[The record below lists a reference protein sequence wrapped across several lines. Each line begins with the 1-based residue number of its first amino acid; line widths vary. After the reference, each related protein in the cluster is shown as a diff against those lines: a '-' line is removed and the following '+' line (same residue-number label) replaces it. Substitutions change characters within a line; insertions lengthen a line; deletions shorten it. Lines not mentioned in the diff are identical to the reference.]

1 MENAEKRLIQA
12 RTVWKSG
19 RLGNG
24 QILEWK
30 PFLVGF
36 RLEFDGV
43 ADVVIAR
50 KVKNTYYT
58 KCIVGVDIIFTYIL
72 IFLR

>member
-1 MENAEKRLIQA
+1 MENAEKRLTQA
-12 RTVWKSG
+12 RTAWNSG

-36 RLEFDGV
+36 RLKFDGV
-43 ADVVIAR
+43 QMW
-50 KVKNTYYT
+50 
-58 KCIVGVDIIFTYIL
+58 
-72 IFLR
+72 